1 MKLLLDR
8 KVLKE
13 LNANIANAKFDVS
26 NVVCF
31 YMKIAFELF
40 SFMQK
45 ATNLLEAVG
54 KAERFFVMKAS
65 F

>member
-1 MKLLLDR
+1 MKILFDR

-13 LNANIANAKFDVS
+13 LNAKFDVFKE
-26 NVVCF
+26 VCF
-31 YMKIAFELF
+31 YMKIAFEIF